1 MTLKK
6 LFVAALTA
14 LAAFN
19 SYGNDQADNPKREFR
34 GAWIHTI
41 FQSQYSR
48 QSTNE
53 NQQYLRGLLD
63 KLQDA
68 GCNAIIFQV
77 RPQADALYPSGVLYI
92 LIICI
97 MQKICTVL
105 CIIRSSFYA

>member
-48 QSTNE
+48 SRPTKTNNTCADCSTNCKT
-53 NQQYLRGLLD
+53 L
-63 KLQDA
+63 A
-68 GCNAIIFQV
+68 A
-77 RPQADALYPSGVLYI
+77 
-92 LIICI
+92 
-97 MQKICTVL
+97 MQ
-105 CIIRSSFYA
+105 